1 MNKKTI
7 PFAIALSV
15 YDIPLSFY
23 KDNNIKHVL
32 LDLDNTLASY
42 KEKTPSLKTKE
53 LINSLKNLGL
63 SVAIASNNTSE
74 RVHNFAKELDI
85 SAYCALRKPFAGPL
99 KKVIKKEGFKQEE
112 TILIG
117 DQILTDVYAGNKAGI
132 RVILTKPLTPLDPPW
147 TKINRLLS
155 KRKMEKLYKEP
166 YKSMWKEIL

>member
-1 MNKKTI
+1 MNKKAI

-74 RVHNFAKELDI
+74 RVHNFQ
-85 SAYCALRKPFAGPL
+85 AGR
-99 KKVIKKEGFKQEE
+99 E
-112 TILIG
+112 
-117 DQILTDVYAGNKAGI
+117 
-132 RVILTKPLTPLDPPW
+132 
-147 TKINRLLS
+147 
-155 KRKMEKLYKEP
+155 KM
-166 YKSMWKEIL
+166 